1 MLTLNMTP
9 QLFEECLDELL
20 GLAAHAGM
28 LGSEAVTAATKAY
41 ASRDARLKRRARDA
55 KKAAEL
61 AEQKLAHARTRFLAL
76 SSR

>member
-1 MLTLNMTP
+1 MR
-9 QLFEECLDELL
+9 
-20 GLAAHAGM
+20 G
-28 LGSEAVTAATKAY
+28 
-41 ASRDARLKRRARDA
+41 LKRRARDA

>member
-28 LGSEAVTAATKAY
+28 LGSEAVTAATKGL
-41 ASRDARLKRRARDA
+41 RLA
-55 KKAAEL
+55 
-61 AEQKLAHARTRFLAL
+61 
-76 SSR
+76 